1 MSHVQVQNT
10 KGLKK
15 PMTADFK
22 TNCDVGMNTSDIKK
36 IKNSCKW
43 NFKDEANNKQHF
55 FPLFKWHSCKLAKL
69 SACTAKCMTT
79 IKKIYVLYFFLVTA
93 TKVTGNAVLRENYD
107 QNMP

>member
-22 TNCDVGMNTSDIKK
+22 TNCDVGMNTSDVKK
-36 IKNSCKW
+36 MKYSCKW

-55 FPLFKWHSCKLAKL
+55 FPLFKWHSC
-69 SACTAKCMTT
+69 
-79 IKKIYVLYFFLVTA
+79 
-93 TKVTGNAVLRENYD
+93 
-107 QNMP
+107 